1 VICLK
6 ISFKK
11 NPLNRGLGYFKKK
24 LIII

>member
-1 VICLK
+1 LICLK